1 MALRLVPLGEGPT
14 IPVDRA
20 IILIGRHPECDV
32 RIESRKISRRHC
44 CIVQFN
50 DRLAVRDLGST
61 NGVYLNGQ
69 RVEQAF
75 IAPRDELQIGDL
87 RYQVV
92 VNGSQPDMAALKPGN
107 HGSPPDVESGS
118 SPSPAASQP
127 APRAEE
133 NAPAP

>member
-1 MALRLVPLGEGPT
+1 MAVRLVPLGEGPT

-69 RVEQAF
+69 RIEEAF
-75 IAPRDELQIGDL
+75 VAPRDELQIGDL

-92 VNGSQPDMAALKPGN
+92 TNGSQPDMAALQPEN
-107 HGSPPDVESGS
+107 QGSPPAPDSNS
-118 SPSPAASQP
+118 SPSPAVLPQSP
-127 APRAEE
+127 ADK
-133 NAPAP
+133 NSSGT